1 MQPNASLQSVYC
13 INKSFYDGKIMVSF
27 QVALVTGFPMRES
40 VFFPSATVRFEI
52 DILVLIK
59 LRKKRNVHT
68 HITISDVL
76 NRA

>member
-1 MQPNASLQSVYC
+1 
-13 INKSFYDGKIMVSF
+13 MVSF